1 MNGTGPRPIA
11 TLWEWQESAA
21 CRATD
26 SSRFFSPT
34 GERGEARRERERR
47 ARALCDACPVRE
59 ECARFALT
67 IGEEHG
73 IWGGTTSQERIAEL
87 RRPRGGRSR
96 ADIAAEL
103 GRDAGGSERGQDV
116 GHGQQIRHAHKAEAA

>member
-21 CRATD
+21 CRAAD

-47 ARALCDACPVRE
+47 ARALCDVCPVRE

-96 ADIAAEL
+96 ADM
-103 GRDAGGSERGQDV
+103 V
-116 GHGQQIRHAHKAEAA
+116 QQAHKAEAA